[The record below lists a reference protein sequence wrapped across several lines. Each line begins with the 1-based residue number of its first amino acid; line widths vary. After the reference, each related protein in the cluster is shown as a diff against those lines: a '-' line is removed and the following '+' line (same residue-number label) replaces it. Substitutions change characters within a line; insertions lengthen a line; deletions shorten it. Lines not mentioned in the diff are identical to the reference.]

1 MRVEDNMRIVVD
13 SGVDLCISPEQIA
26 ELDIY
31 QVPLSVT
38 FKGKTYREGLDISRE
53 EFYAMLSASS
63 DFPVTSQPSPG
74 LIAETYKK
82 LAATDPDIL
91 SVHMSSG
98 LSGTYNAAKLAARL
112 VPQARI
118 THFDTKTLS
127 VTSGWQ
133 ALAAARAIK
142 LGWSQ
147 EQLLAVMKRVGD
159 AAETVFTLKELRY
172 LVHGGR
178 ISHIKG
184 MVASLLN
191 IKPLIGV
198 EKINGTYVQLGQA
211 RNFKQAVEAL
221 ANLATRQHAPGTL
234 LRAQVVHAQNPEGA
248 DMLQKSME
256 KLFKCKWLPT
266 CPISLVL
273 GAHTGP
279 SVVGM
284 AYAAEAVMADTP

>member
-1 MRVEDNMRIVVD
+1 MKIVVD
-13 SGVDLCISPEQIA
+13 SGVDLCMPPEQVA
-26 ELDIY
+26 ELDIH

-38 FKGKTYREGLDISRE
+38 FQGKTYREGLDISRE
-53 EFYAMLSASS
+53 EFYSMLSGSS

-74 LIAETYKK
+74 LIAETYKAI
-82 LAATDPDIL
+82 AATDSDIL

-98 LSGTYNAAKLAARL
+98 LSGTYNAAQLAARL

-133 ALAAARAIK
+133 AIAAARAIK
-142 LGWSQ
+142 LGWPR
-147 EQLLAVMKRVGD
+147 EQILALMKRIGD
-159 AAETVFTLKELRY
+159 AADTLFTLKEVRY

-178 ISHIKG
+178 ISHLKG

-191 IKPLIGV
+191 IKPIIGV
-198 EKINGTYVQLGQA
+198 EKVNGTYVQMGQA
-211 RNFKQAVEAL
+211 RDFKQAIDSL
-221 ANLATRQHAPGTL
+221 AKIIAKQHAPGSA
-234 LRAQVVHAQNPEGA
+234 LRVQIVHAQNPEGA
-248 DMLQKSME
+248 DMLKKAVD
-256 KLFKCKWLPT
+256 KLFTCKWLPT

-284 AYAAEAVMADTP
+284 AYALEAIMADTP

>member
-1 MRVEDNMRIVVD
+1 MKIVVD
-13 SGVDLCISPEQIA
+13 SGVDLCMPPEQVA
-26 ELDIY
+26 ELDIH

-38 FKGKTYREGLDISRE
+38 FQGKTYREGLDISRE
-53 EFYAMLSASS
+53 EFYSMLSGSS

-74 LIAETYKK
+74 LIAETYKAI
-82 LAATDPDIL
+82 AATDSDIL

-98 LSGTYNAAKLAARL
+98 LSGTYNAAQLAARL

-133 ALAAARAIK
+133 AIAAARAIK
-142 LGWSQ
+142 LGWPR
-147 EQLLAVMKRVGD
+147 EQILALMKRIGD
-159 AAETVFTLKELRY
+159 AADTLFTLKEVRY

-178 ISHIKG
+178 ISHLKG

-191 IKPLIGV
+191 IKPIIGV
-198 EKINGTYVQLGQA
+198 EKVNGTYVQMGQA
-211 RNFKQAVEAL
+211 RNFKQAIDGL
-221 ANLATRQHAPGTL
+221 ANVIARQHAPGTA

-248 DMLQKSME
+248 VMLQKAVD
-256 KLFKCKWLPT
+256 KLFTCKWLPT

-284 AYAAEAVMADTP
+284 AYALEAIMADTP